1 MFIIA
6 THNIKFSC
14 IENISIV
21 RKEGGFPRVVV
32 AWGAVGGWRVFA
44 PISRRRRAK

>member
-14 IENISIV
+14 IENISILH
-21 RKEGGFPRVVV
+21 KEGGFPRVVV
-32 AWGAVGGWRVFA
+32 AWWGAVGV
-44 PISRRRRAK
+44 